1 MKEEKHDEFEDEL
14 YPLTKMFENVNESN
28 YLQFTKLAIILY
40 NFLFNN
46 ERTSGYD
53 FVNWRVN
60 FANLHEFVV
69 ENAKIGD
76 DISIFLKYY
85 EDSAPLLYKKL
96 GLEYQQIQL
105 SMITEIQRYIPPRF
119 NRSIL
124 YTILIPEIIRSNKYN
139 TETYVSAVTKFEME
153 CEKKLKDLFKKV
165 GIQSSTKRDRYSLP
179 FTHEVIGEI
188 EGTSYINYA
197 FNLDN
202 IARLFV
208 KDLLDKDIFKIRFY
222 LFVDVIT
229 EDETMSK
236 RYPGKVVYK
245 FRYMVH
251 Y

>member
-1 MKEEKHDEFEDEL
+1 MS
-14 YPLTKMFENVNESN
+14 T
-28 YLQFTKLAIILY
+28 Q
-40 NFLFNN
+40 
-46 ERTSGYD
+46 
-53 FVNWRVN
+53 
-60 FANLHEFVV
+60 
-69 ENAKIGD
+69 
-76 DISIFLKYY
+76 
-85 EDSAPLLYKKL
+85 
-96 GLEYQQIQL
+96 LE
-105 SMITEIQRYIPPRF
+105 RYIPPRF
-119 NRSIL
+119 NRAIL

-165 GIQSSTKRDRYSLP
+165 GIRSSTKSDRFSLP
-179 FTHEVIGEI
+179 YKHEVIGEI

-202 IARLFV
+202 IARVFV
-208 KDLLDKDIFKIRFY
+208 KDLLDKNIHKIRFY
-222 LFVDVIT
+222 LLVDVIT